1 VPLRSFYWNNRDG
14 TPVVH
19 LHFKTAGSQWNTICF
34 GHIGMLESYFAQ
46 TLEVEGD
53 FGQAFAVGLDSGFD
67 RAPSPLVWIR
77 NQWHEFRYSNRTIEQ
92 AKAMAI
98 NDNKAVTYV
107 DRIKYVQAP
116 DTACPADERMRLGS
130 RGVSDLIRGS
140 GSPAVGGAPVAVPG
154 PGAGARP

>member
-1 VPLRSFYWNNRDG
+1 MTALLKKIIERLGNATQICFRVTFADGSSYQNRDG

-19 LHFKTAGSQWNTICF
+19 LHFKTVGAQWNTICF

-92 AKAMAI
+92 AKANARFH
-98 NDNKAVTYV
+98 YSLG
-107 DRIKYVQAP
+107 
-116 DTACPADERMRLGS
+116 ADFYS
-130 RGVSDLIRGS
+130 
-140 GSPAVGGAPVAVPG
+140 
-154 PGAGARP
+154 